1 MKIRLVSSVMILML
15 SVSVIS
21 GCSSNVEEPPEVII
35 PAEPLYETYL
45 HLTSSETFMID
56 DRIDWMNTNTMR
68 LSSEEASL
76 VLLDFEE
83 KHLEESF
90 MIMEE
95 LFDLGFEEIIQ
106 SRSIEAIESLDF
118 ETDSLE
124 LKERVAEVLSQ
135 GYKFVAVEG
144 SFNVIVDYA
153 FYDGYKAYATED
165 VMTYFELMKTESE
178 NVPLKD
184 AAIVIAWRELFDR
197 TIGWEKLITDF
208 PESSLYDRINQ
219 RLSWYRDWSFNGS
232 PNTPVFEWDTK
243 ILTES
248 YRTGIESFL
257 NQAVPGEFK
266 TQMQIFYDMVKENG
280 YKQNGRIKEFQ
291 NNYKVT
297 Y

>member
-1 MKIRLVSSVMILML
+1 
-15 SVSVIS
+15 
-21 GCSSNVEEPPEVII
+21 
-35 PAEPLYETYL
+35 
-45 HLTSSETFMID
+45 
-56 DRIDWMNTNTMR
+56 MNTNMMR

-76 VLLDFEE
+76 VLLDIEDQQ
-83 KHLEESF
+83 LEESF
-90 MIMEE
+90 VILED
-95 LFDLGFEEIIQ
+95 LYDLGFEAIIQ
-106 SRSIEAIESLDF
+106 TVSIEAIESLDF

-124 LKERVAEVLSQ
+124 LKGRVSEVLSQ

-165 VMTYFELMKTESE
+165 VMTYFELMKTESD

-197 TIGWEKLITDF
+197 TTGWEKFITNF
-208 PESSLYDRINQ
+208 PESSLYDRANQ
-219 RLSWYRDWSFNGS
+219 KLSWYRDWSFNGS

-248 YRTGIESFL
+248 YRTGIESYL
-257 NQAVPGEFK
+257 NQAVPGEFE

-280 YKQNGRIKEFQ
+280 YKQNDTIEEFQ
-291 NNYKVT
+291 NKYKVT